1 MFWSDTISKR
11 VGVKHP
17 VIQAPMFGVSTIQM
31 VAAAA
36 RADCLG
42 SLALGDLS
50 SNESAELIRATKKL
64 TDKPFAV
71 NIFAHYIP
79 EITDALKDQF
89 FKTKNFLEQLAKE
102 NNIEVKLPDLSAL
115 TINGY
120 HELIDVIIEEECKI
134 VSFTFGN
141 LDDQSIQKLKE
152 NEVTLIGTCTSVKE
166 AVILEKSGIDIICVQ
181 GTEAGGHRG
190 TFDPD
195 HVPQIGGLSLLS
207 QVYDHV
213 KVPLIYAGG
222 IYNGKTLQAVK
233 ELGAQ
238 GFQVGNLLLASQES
252 ALEPFEKDKLKQVT
266 EDEIVL
272 TKSFSGRYA
281 RGIKNKY
288 TQIVEN
294 SDYILPYPYQNKLTN
309 ALRKAAKSQ
318 QNLDFVGIWAGQS
331 IHKYSELSTEDILRN
346 LILQTMEK

>member
-11 VGVKHP
+11 VGVKYP

-50 SNESAELIRATKKL
+50 SNESTELIRATKKL

-79 EITDALKDQF
+79 EITDALKDHF
-89 FKTKNFLEQLAKE
+89 SKTKNFLEQLAKE

-115 TINGY
+115 RINGY
-120 HELIDVIIEEECKI
+120 HELIDVIIEENCKI

-207 QVYDHV
+207 QVYDHT
-213 KVPLIYAGG
+213 KAPLVYAGG

-266 EDEIVL
+266 EDEIML
-272 TKSFSGRYA
+272 MKSFSGRYA

-309 ALRKAAKSQ
+309 ALRKEAKSQ

-331 IHKYSELSTEDILRN
+331 IHKYSELSTEQILRN
-346 LILQTMEK
+346 LILQTMGK